1 MDIWAFATLLAPLFG
16 FMALGFPVFVSM
28 GLACV
33 LFVTIYDIP
42 IYLIGMSY
50 VRGVDNFTYLAI
62 PFYFLAGDLMNRSG
76 ITDRMLQF
84 TSTLVGHIRGGLSHV
99 NILANMVFS
108 GVSGSAMADASAIG
122 SVLIPAMKK
131 EGYTPG
137 YSAAITAASSTIGPI
152 FPPSIPLVV
161 YGLLSSSSIGDL
173 FLAGMVPGVLMCIF
187 LLISSY
193 LISRKRKYP
202 AHPRASLRQVVQAFG
217 HAFLALLMPL
227 IIVGGMTTG
236 IVTPT
241 EAGVVAVVYAIILGL
256 FVYKGFTLRQLPGIL
271 TESVLNSGVILIIIA
286 STGLFA
292 YLVAEMQAGEL
303 INEFFTN
310 ISTNKW
316 VILSLIVGFFI
327 IWGCLLDPI
336 TALVVMVPLTLP
348 VVTSAGIDPVH
359 FGVVTVLTL
368 MIGGVTPPM
377 GILVF
382 LGASLANCSFE
393 EVVKE
398 SWIFLLALFLVLAL
412 CMFVPDLL
420 LWVPNYYSS

>member
-336 TALVVMVPLTLP
+336 TAPGGHGP
-348 VVTSAGIDPVH
+348 ADPARGYFCGHRSRPFRGGYRPDPDDRWSDSAHGD
-359 FGVVTVLTL
+359 
-368 MIGGVTPPM
+368 
-377 GILVF
+377 
-382 LGASLANCSFE
+382 LGLSRS
-393 EVVKE
+393 
-398 SWIFLLALFLVLAL
+398 I
-412 CMFVPDLL
+412 PGQLL
-420 LWVPNYYSS
+420 L